1 MYQDFYVSSNLSIR
15 KKKSENFQLI
25 WNFIS
30 TNNSFQM
37 NAALQGAFVKQK

>member
-1 MYQDFYVSSNLSIR
+1 MSPAIWVFE